1 MRMSIFPV
9 PSSAFP
15 TSGSGRSK
23 KAKMRSLAF
32 MPFMPMWKK
41 LPRMRIGRKNSA
53 ASRMNMS
60 TPARESSPLAKRAKA
75 DTMPTAAPP

>member
-1 MRMSIFPV
+1 
-9 PSSAFP
+9 
-15 TSGSGRSK
+15 
-23 KAKMRSLAF
+23 
-32 MPFMPMWKK
+32 MPFMPIWKK

-60 TPARESSPLAKRAKA
+60 TPAGESSPLAKRVKA